1 MHYALVAFLQQYI
14 WAQVRNAAG
23 LRNFLLKAII
33 TKWTMRW
40 GCHTS
45 HRETATMFWYFAA
58 RAFEIFGGW
67 LSIQW
72 LVAVA
77 SYPLKMHPLID
88 WCNGWYLVQG
98 GSQVCWWLNAEA
110 RKYMNTVV
118 GDAPKI
124 WRWKCFK
131 RKFTNA
137 INATIRRWC
146 NMRDRIVKLD
156 LSTQWD
162 LCLPSI

>member
-1 MHYALVAFLQQYI
+1 MTLWQIIACKMLLLVPLNNNTWGGYAQMITILHGCSVYVTLCACSKSELGGGNVRKPQKYTSSQQ
-14 WAQVRNAAG
+14 
-23 LRNFLLKAII
+23 
-33 TKWTMRW
+33 
-40 GCHTS
+40 
-45 HRETATMFWYFAA
+45 
-58 RAFEIFGGW
+58 

-98 GSQVCWWLNAEA
+98 RSQVCWWLNAEA

-131 RKFTNA
+131 RKFSNA